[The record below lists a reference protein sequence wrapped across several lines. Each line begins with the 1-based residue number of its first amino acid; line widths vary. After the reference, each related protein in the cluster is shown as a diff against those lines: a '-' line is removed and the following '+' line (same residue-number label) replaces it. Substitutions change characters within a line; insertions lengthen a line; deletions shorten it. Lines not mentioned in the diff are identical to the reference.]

1 MKKIA
6 KSINAKYD
14 EIIFT
19 SGATESN
26 IWEISCLHVN
36 EYGEIDLDKL
46 SNSITSKTV
55 MISIMTA
62 NNEIGTIADVEK
74 NWKNRSR

>member
-1 MKKIA
+1 MVWLH
-6 KSINAKYD
+6 D
-14 EIIFT
+14 DL
-19 SGATESN
+19 N

>member
-26 IWEISCLHVN
+26 NLALVGTMQKYSDRGNHLITCATEHDAV
-36 EYGEIDLDKL
+36 LDVAKYMG
-46 SNSITSKTV
+46 NF
-55 MISIMTA
+55 MFA
-62 NNEIGTIADVEK
+62 CE
-74 NWKNRSR
+74 